1 VELMQEKLKTLDYEA
16 KRRVLEMLNNKVWLD
31 GDSVEITGA
40 GPVSDDVIV
49 TTCSEPLTTEKTL
62 AP

>member
-1 VELMQEKLKTLDYEA
+1 
-16 KRRVLEMLNNKVWLD
+16 VLEMLNNKVWLD

-49 TTCSEPLTTEKTL
+49 TTCSEPLTTEKIL